1 MGDVSMK
8 ALVLGALCAG
18 MLAGAA
24 QAQEGGAKADAR
36 CVVAMAALYNQPAYK
51 DGATAAMFYY
61 LGRLTGR
68 DAAVDLN
75 AMLRREAQQMGL
87 QDFATEA
94 QRCGGPVREKNE
106 ALKMVGEAL
115 KARAGR

>member
-1 MGDVSMK
+1 MGEVAMK
-8 ALVLGALCAG
+8 ALVLGALGAG
-18 MLAGAA
+18 LLAGAA

-61 LGRLTGR
+61 MGRLTGR
-68 DAAVDLN
+68 DAGVDLTPV
-75 AMLRREAQQMGL
+75 LRREAQTMGL
-87 QDFATEA
+87 QDFAAEA

-106 ALKMVGEAL
+106 ALKLVGEIL
-115 KARAGR
+115 RERAGR